1 MRRSRRS
8 SLVSEPKTLV
18 FECLSWKIVVYKVM
32 IMNIIE
38 AFKRPTDDVYKV
50 NDNRVLKECLYKEQ
64 IKTDTLQVSVAQ
76 FERKM
81 TAD

>member
-8 SLVSEPKTLV
+8 SLVSEPKTFV
-18 FECLSWKIVVYKVM
+18 FKCLSWKVVVYKV
-32 IMNIIE
+32 IE